1 MSFGSFLKKAFGF
14 GQGPS
19 GQEKALARQ
28 RRDAENARLKRAADE
43 AFRQRKIQA
52 KNIRS
57 RRRNRGSQGL
67 SVLFKTGL
75 TGVQKTRLSGKSS

>member
-14 GQGPS
+14 GGGPS
-19 GQEKALARQ
+19 GAEKALARE
-28 RRDAENARLKRAADE
+28 RRAVELTRQKRAADE
-43 AFRQRKIQA
+43 AFRQRKVQA

-57 RRRNRGSQGL
+57 RKRNRGSQGL

-75 TGVQKTRLSGKSS
+75 TGVRKTKLSGGST